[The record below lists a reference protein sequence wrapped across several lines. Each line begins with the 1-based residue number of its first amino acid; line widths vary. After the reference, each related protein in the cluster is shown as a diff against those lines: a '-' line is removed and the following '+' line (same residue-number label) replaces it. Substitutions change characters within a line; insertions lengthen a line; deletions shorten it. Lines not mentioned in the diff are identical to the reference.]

1 MNRLIFTILFSFLTI
16 QLYSSSEAISK
27 DTLKY
32 INKLDENIKYD
43 VILLGGQSNMLGVG
57 HVAELDD
64 VYLPTNVTYLNY
76 GLCSNLLEHPY
87 WFGPEVGLARVLK
100 KKFPERNF
108 LLIKYAIGGS
118 SLYDWSPNYDPDK
131 SKLTSH
137 PEFGNLFDSFI
148 NRVDSLSQ
156 IYNFNIIGM
165 LWMQGEE
172 DSKKTEVAEKYLTN
186 FMSLINSFREEVNT
200 PNLPFIFGAINPP
213 ISKFPAANQVRAAQI
228 RVLHEIK
235 DTYIIETSDLSKRD
249 SVHYDTEG
257 LLKLGARFGE
267 CLVKLIEGKCKN

>member
-1 MNRLIFTILFSFLTI
+1 MNRFIFAILFLFLTI
-16 QLYSSSEAISK
+16 QLNASNEDISQ

-32 INKLDENIKYD
+32 MNKLDYNIKYD

-57 HVAELDD
+57 RVAELEDI
-64 VYLPTNVTYLNY
+64 YLPANITYLNY
-76 GLCSNLLEHPY
+76 GLCSRLLKHPD
-87 WFGPEVGLARVLK
+87 WFGPEVGLSRVLK
-100 KKFPERNF
+100 KEFPERNF

-148 NRVDSLSQ
+148 NEVDSLSQ

-165 LWMQGEE
+165 LLMQGEE

-186 FMSLINSFREEVNT
+186 FMNLINSFREEVNT

-213 ISKFPAANQVRAAQI
+213 LSKFPAANQVRAAQI
-228 RVLHEIK
+228 QVLQEIK
-235 DTYIIETSDLSKRD
+235 DTYIIETSDLSKSD
-249 SVHYDTEG
+249 SVHYDAEG
-257 LLKLGARFGE
+257 LLKLGSRFGE
-267 CLVKLIEGKCKN
+267 CLVKIIQGKYKN